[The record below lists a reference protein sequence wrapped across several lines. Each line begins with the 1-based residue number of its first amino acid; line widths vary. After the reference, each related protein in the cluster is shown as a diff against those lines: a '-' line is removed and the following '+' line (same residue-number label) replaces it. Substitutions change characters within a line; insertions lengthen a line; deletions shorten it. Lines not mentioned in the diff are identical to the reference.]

1 MEYNKTEVVETQTTT
16 ATNPATIV
24 VDKPQAVYNTK
35 KTIFRLYQ
43 VIWYILGVIEVLL
56 AFRFILKL
64 LGANMGSGFVNLIY
78 SLTGPF
84 VAPFRGVLGA
94 TESGMIIF
102 EWSVIF
108 AGIVYFILAYAII
121 YFMQLVKPTTPDEV
135 TQVVDNT

>member
-1 MEYNKTEVVETQTTT
+1 MESTKTEVVRTH
-16 ATNPATIV
+16 TNTGEVV

-35 KTIFRLYQ
+35 KTIFRVYQ
-43 VIWYILGVIEVLL
+43 VIWYILGVLEVLF
-56 AFRFILKL
+56 AFRFLLKL
-64 LGANMGSGFVNLIY
+64 LGANPGSGFVNLIY

-84 VAPFRGVLGA
+84 VAPFRGILGA
-94 TESGMIIF
+94 TESGRIIF

-108 AGIVYFILAYAII
+108 AGIVYFVIAYAII